1 METAICVILGFLL
14 LALGSLLYL
23 AVDESKRAKER
34 EEKLRGII
42 ERNMKHDKGSKG

>member
-1 METAICVILGFLL
+1 METTICIILGFLL

-34 EEKLRGII
+34 EKKLKDII
-42 ERNMKHDKGSKG
+42 ERNMKHDRGSKG